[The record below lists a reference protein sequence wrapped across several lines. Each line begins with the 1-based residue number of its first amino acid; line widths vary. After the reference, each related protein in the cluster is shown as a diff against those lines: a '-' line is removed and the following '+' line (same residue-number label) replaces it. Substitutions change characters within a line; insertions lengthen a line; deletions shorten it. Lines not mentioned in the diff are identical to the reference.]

1 MSEERGT
8 SDYSEDNLLEVQVS
22 DLSITNIGFAIFL
35 KPKSTNTTKVVPI
48 FIGPLETHSISTALD
63 GSVPQRPNTHDLFL
77 QLFKQVKLEVV
88 RIIIDNLDGSLFYA
102 SIYVYGKTN
111 SEIHV
116 VDARPSDA
124 IAIAIRS
131 EAPIF
136 IHERVYQKAAV
147 LIGASEKEKKVEVG
161 GSQIESLRIQLQ
173 QAVDKEQFEKAAKL
187 RDIIKE
193 IETEN

>member
-8 SDYSEDNLLEVQVS
+8 SDYSEDNLLEVQIS

-102 SIYVYGKTN
+102 SILCLW
-111 SEIHV
+111 
-116 VDARPSDA
+116 
-124 IAIAIRS
+124 
-131 EAPIF
+131 
-136 IHERVYQKAAV
+136 Q
-147 LIGASEKEKKVEVG
+147 
-161 GSQIESLRIQLQ
+161 
-173 QAVDKEQFEKAAKL
+173 DK
-187 RDIIKE
+187 
-193 IETEN
+193 